1 VALVDDH
8 SIVRRGLSAYFAAQP
23 DITVVGEAASGEEAL
38 RHAATWQADVIV
50 MDVLM
55 PGGIDGIET
64 TRRLKRLLPQTQ
76 IIILSGYADDAR
88 VIGALRAGAITYVEK
103 DSQPEQLLEA
113 GARRGAGQSD
123 LRASAHAAHSP
134 GADDEKQRRAH
145 RTRGRSAETAGGGID
160 QRRNRRAPVS
170 WRRDGQDARRQHP
183 AQTRTGAPH
192 TGGDLRPAA
201 WVGIAG
207 RAAAPFI
214 ELFLQ
219 KEGGMQH
226 EMLNFVKALFHVD
239 RLRMIGALTTQ
250 QGATIQELAQ
260 SLNLPFRDV
269 FHHLTFFERLGVVRK
284 QNDLYIL
291 NPDGVDSL
299 ARRQFDGQPHES
311 YTPAPDLSEQRRKVL
326 KAYLN
331 ADGSL
336 KQIPSQPGKLQI
348 ILDYVVEAFTP
359 GALYT
364 EKEVNTL
371 MRRFHIDTA
380 ALRRYLVDRG
390 MLERK
395 SDGSQ
400 YWRTEPEAE

>member
-1 VALVDDH
+1 
-8 SIVRRGLSAYFAAQP
+8 
-23 DITVVGEAASGEEAL
+23 
-38 RHAATWQADVIV
+38 
-50 MDVLM
+50 
-55 PGGIDGIET
+55 
-64 TRRLKRLLPQTQ
+64 
-76 IIILSGYADDAR
+76 
-88 VIGALRAGAITYVEK
+88 
-103 DSQPEQLLEA
+103 
-113 GARRGAGQSD
+113 
-123 LRASAHAAHSP
+123 
-134 GADDEKQRRAH
+134 
-145 RTRGRSAETAGGGID
+145 
-160 QRRNRRAPVS
+160 
-170 WRRDGQDARRQHP
+170 
-183 AQTRTGAPH
+183 
-192 TGGDLRPAA
+192 
-201 WVGIAG
+201 
-207 RAAAPFI
+207 
-214 ELFLQ
+214 
-219 KEGGMQH
+219 MQH

-250 QGATIQELAQ
+250 QGATIQELAK

-269 FHHLTFFERLGVVRK
+269 FRHLTFFERLGVVRK

-299 ARRQFDGQPHES
+299 ARRQFDGQPRES
-311 YTPAPDLSEQRRKVL
+311 YAPAPDLSEQRRKVL

>member
-1 VALVDDH
+1 
-8 SIVRRGLSAYFAAQP
+8 
-23 DITVVGEAASGEEAL
+23 VG
-38 RHAATWQADVIV
+38 V
-50 MDVLM
+50 
-55 PGGIDGIET
+55 
-64 TRRLKRLLPQTQ
+64 
-76 IIILSGYADDAR
+76 
-88 VIGALRAGAITYVEK
+88 
-103 DSQPEQLLEA
+103 
-113 GARRGAGQSD
+113 
-123 LRASAHAAHSP
+123 
-134 GADDEKQRRAH
+134 
-145 RTRGRSAETAGGGID
+145 
-160 QRRNRRAPVS
+160 
-170 WRRDGQDARRQHP
+170 
-183 AQTRTGAPH
+183 
-192 TGGDLRPAA
+192 
-201 WVGIAG
+201 AG